1 MRVRPRVRGVS
12 ERVPGLWSRDR
23 TLRCKATGQESAH
36 GVSDMPTLP
45 SDGARLAAE
54 AAAFLADQVP
64 DEGREASRGG
74 SNYRL
79 LLPYTHSQ
87 PAERA
92 LKAAVDLSC
101 LFSAEIWVLHV
112 REWDEFGRGG
122 RSYLETREEA
132 VALVGGAV
140 KQLRQYGLTARAV
153 VKDSARGRV
162 PQEIAAKADE
172 LRADAIVVGARRRSL
187 LSAALFGSVSLG
199 VMRRANCP
207 VIVVHTPAR

>member
-23 TLRCKATGQESAH
+23 TLRRNATERESAH
-36 GVSDMPTLP
+36 GISGLAMP

-54 AAAFLADQVP
+54 AAAFLAEVP
-64 DEGREASRGG
+64 DEGRAAWQGG
-74 SNYRL
+74 SGYRL
-79 LLPYTHSQ
+79 LLPYTNSE

-92 LKAAVDLSC
+92 LNAAVDLSC

-112 REWDEFGRGG
+112 REWDELVRGG
-122 RSYLETREEA
+122 RSYLETRQEA

-140 KQLRQYGLTARAV
+140 EQLREHGLTARAV
-153 VKDSARGRV
+153 VKDSARGSV
-162 PQEIAAKADE
+162 PQQIAVKAQE
-172 LRADAIVVGARRRSL
+172 LRADAIVVGARQRSL

>member
-23 TLRCKATGQESAH
+23 TLRRKATGQESAH
-36 GVSDMPTLP
+36 GASGMPTLP

-64 DEGREASRGG
+64 DAGSEAPRGG

-79 LLPYTHSQ
+79 LLPYTQSQ

-92 LKAAVDLSC
+92 LEAAVDLSS
-101 LFSAEIWVLHV
+101 LFSAEVWVLHV
-112 REWDEFGRGG
+112 REWDEFGGG
-122 RSYLETREEA
+122 RSYLETRGEA

-140 KQLRQYGLTARAV
+140 EQLRQHGLTARAV

-162 PQEIAAKADE
+162 PHEIAVKADE
-172 LRADAIVVGARRRSL
+172 LRADAIVVGARQRSL